1 MAPTALRPRAPVRE
15 AADQSAG
22 WFIAATLACC
32 IFLQRFGIPFGDLQ
46 INVVGPLG
54 LGCGVVGLVT
64 GRLALDRGRLLV
76 FAGLLGFILL
86 GSLVNYGSP
95 DPFSGVN
102 IPSTLQFVGITAF
115 VVLTFAKPMEEA
127 AFFRIVTRMLLI
139 VAIAGIV
146 QFAVQFVGVS
156 VFQFSGIL
164 PQAILAET
172 NWNLEIP
179 IGFGSAL
186 KSNGF
191 FLVEPS
197 VMSQFMAMAL
207 MIEMLAFRRLRYL
220 LAFAAGLALSFSGTG
235 GIVLFAF
242 VCVVAVRLGWRGL
255 ALATAMVVVLC
266 LAAGL
271 ILLVAPDVATV
282 AAGRITE
289 FNEPGTSGHMR
300 FITPFWLLSD
310 MLQKVPSLI
319 MFGLGGGVSEH
330 LIMPYAYD
338 VNTPVKIGLEYGFPA
353 LICYVL
359 LFLVGNRSKLQS
371 VLVVPGFVLLMFTGA
386 YQQFAPVIYFVVLI
400 CSVARLKSTPTT
412 STPAQ
417 SIHA

>member
-1 MAPTALRPRAPVRE
+1 MSVTTAPLTLQPRGAERRTTAL
-15 AADQSAG
+15 SAG
-22 WFIAATLACC
+22 WFVPATLACC
-32 IFLQRFGIPFGDLQ
+32 IFLQRFGIPFGELQ
-46 INVVGPLG
+46 INIVGPLG
-54 LGCGVVGLVT
+54 LCCAVAGLIT

-86 GSLVNYGSP
+86 GSAVDYGTP
-95 DPFSGVN
+95 DAFFGVN
-102 IPSTLQFVGITAF
+102 IPSTLQFIGITSF
-115 VVLTFAKPMEEA
+115 VVLTFAEPMEES
-127 AFFRIVTRMLLI
+127 AFFLMVTRMLLI
-139 VAIAGIV
+139 LAIAGIA
-146 QFAVQFVGVS
+146 QFTLQFIGLS
-156 VFQFSGIL
+156 LFQFSGIL

-172 NWNLEIP
+172 NWNMEIP
-179 IGFGSAL
+179 IGIGSAM

-220 LAFAAGLALSFSGTG
+220 LIFAAGFALSFSGTG

-242 VCVVAVRLGWRGL
+242 ICVVAVRLGWRGL
-255 ALATAMVVVLC
+255 ALATAMIVVLC

-271 ILLVAPDVATV
+271 VVLVAPEV
-282 AAGRITE
+282 AALAASRMDE
-289 FNEPGTSGHMR
+289 VNLPGTSGHMR

-310 MLQKVPSLI
+310 MLQRVPSLTI
-319 MFGLGGGVSEH
+319 FGLGGGVSEH
-330 LIMPYAYD
+330 LVMPYAYD

-359 LFLVGNRSKLQS
+359 LFLVGQRSKLQS

-386 YQQFAPVIYFVVLI
+386 YQQFAPVVYFVVLI
-400 CSVARLKSTPTT
+400 CSVARLRS
-412 STPAQ
+412 AE
-417 SIHA
+417 A